1 MNHTEIYN
9 INQLD
14 LINTMPEI
22 LIVVLA
28 LIVIRIV
35 YTAKLFEKAG
45 EKWWYALIPI
55 YYNWVMMK
63 IGMNKAHPLFLLL
76 YLIPYFNVIFAMAV
90 EFIFIRAYKVSIPM
104 TILYLIIPPIVGLLV
119 AFSNKYQ
126 HSEEN
131 KVNL

>member
-76 YLIPYFNVIFAMAV
+76 YLIPYVNVIFTMIV

-104 TILYLIIPPIVGLLV
+104 TILYLIIPPIIGLLV

-126 HSEEN
+126 YSEEN

>member
-45 EKWWYALIPI
+45 EEWWY
-55 YYNWVMMK
+55 
-63 IGMNKAHPLFLLL
+63 
-76 YLIPYFNVIFAMAV
+76 
-90 EFIFIRAYKVSIPM
+90 YKTSYI
-104 TILYLIIPPIVGLLV
+104 
-119 AFSNKYQ
+119 Q
-126 HSEEN
+126 
-131 KVNL
+131 

>member
-1 MNHTEIYN
+1 
-9 INQLD
+9 
-14 LINTMPEI
+14 MPEI

-28 LIVIRIV
+28 FIVIRIV

-55 YYNWVMMK
+55 YYNWIMMK

-76 YLIPYFNVIFAMAV
+76 YLIPYVNVIFAMIV

-104 TILYLIIPPIVGLLV
+104 TILYLIIPPIIGLLV

-126 HSEEN
+126 YSEEN